1 MRIAPSSLGGS
12 GSNVRAR
19 GGSRV
24 GLRGRGSASG
34 RGASSVGARYNKR
47 CHLSL
52 SSQTTEINQEQLEQ
66 DALEHDPNRVV
77 EDNGV
82 GEDETEHLVDE
93 DLYERGPTLLPRV
106 PREEDKVE
114 LTPVGDRQWREDFVS
129 KDSRSPNGIIGLL
142 IRRNYP
148 GIVTYKGSRV
158 AAHKVCHYSVVP
170 EPTPNSTQQPTSA
183 LHKIET
189 KFWYYFKWAD
199 GKEARAKTVVR
210 NVIKKLIPNAF
221 YEARLQSIIAY
232 HRGLKVYISRS
243 EACKMYPPVQDYMK
257 AIPYWFATCPNA
269 WRMLA
274 ELWNTPDWIA
284 KSRAGRARKEKKLR
298 IHRQGSASAARYQR
312 NMEKKLKRPVPEIE
326 AYLMART
333 EEGQDYADID
343 AHDNVMA
350 YAQACEAIHG
360 PDFEWD
366 KEPIDGVAAY
376 KAGHG
381 KKHGRYLVG
390 DGMINTTT
398 VLNEVR
404 VSSTTSELTGQT
416 QPQQRRR
423 LNPEEA
429 QRIEQHMREE
439 MEQKLQQEHEEME
452 RKLQQEREDRERK
465 LQQEREDMERKLQQK
480 QDEMEQKLQ
489 REREA
494 WECEIQPERDY
505 YKSAISAITE
515 RLQIDLPPPPRPQ
528 QPVRATCAH
537 MSTSNA
543 ASTPDTQDVFPATI
557 GSSNAT

>member
-1 MRIAPSSLGGS
+1 MP
-12 GSNVRAR
+12 
-19 GGSRV
+19 
-24 GLRGRGSASG
+24 
-34 RGASSVGARYNKR
+34 
-47 CHLSL
+47 
-52 SSQTTEINQEQLEQ
+52 
-66 DALEHDPNRVV
+66 P
-77 EDNGV
+77 
-82 GEDETEHLVDE
+82 
-93 DLYERGPTLLPRV
+93 V
-106 PREEDKVE
+106 PREEDKVV
-114 LTPVGDRQWREDFVS
+114 LTPVGDRQWRESFVS
-129 KDSRSPNGIIGLL
+129 KESRSPNGIIGLL

-199 GKEARAKTVVR
+199 GKEVGAKRVVR
-210 NVIKKLIPNAF
+210 NVIKNLLPNAF

-232 HRGLKVYISRS
+232 HRHVRKVYISRS
-243 EACKMYPPVQDYMK
+243 EACKMYPPVQQYMQ

-274 ELWNTPDWIA
+274 EMWNTPEWIA

-333 EEGQDYADID
+333 EEGKDYADID

-350 YAQACEAIHG
+350 YAEACEALHG

-390 DGMINTTT
+390 DGMISTPT
-398 VLNEVR
+398 VLREVR
-404 VSSTTSELTGQT
+404 VSSTAGEPTDQPPP
-416 QPQQRRR
+416 PQQRRR

-429 QRIEQHMREE
+429 QQIEQHMHEE
-439 MEQKLQQEHEEME
+439 MERWRQQEHEVME
-452 RKLQQEREDRERK
+452 RKLQQEREEMERK
-465 LQQEREDMERKLQQK
+465 LQQEREDMERKMQQK
-480 QDEMEQKLQ
+480 HAQMEQKLQ
-489 REREA
+489 QEREA
-494 WECEIQPERDY
+494 WESEIQPEREY
-505 YKSAISAITE
+505 YKTAISAITE
-515 RLQIDLPPPPRPQ
+515 RLQMDLPPPPRPQ
-528 QPVRATCAH
+528 PGHAIFSH
-537 MSTSNA
+537 PST
-543 ASTPDTQDVFPATI
+543 
-557 GSSNAT
+557 

>member
-1 MRIAPSSLGGS
+1 
-12 GSNVRAR
+12 
-19 GGSRV
+19 
-24 GLRGRGSASG
+24 
-34 RGASSVGARYNKR
+34 
-47 CHLSL
+47 
-52 SSQTTEINQEQLEQ
+52 
-66 DALEHDPNRVV
+66 
-77 EDNGV
+77 
-82 GEDETEHLVDE
+82 
-93 DLYERGPTLLPRV
+93 
-106 PREEDKVE
+106 
-114 LTPVGDRQWREDFVS
+114 
-129 KDSRSPNGIIGLL
+129 
-142 IRRNYP
+142 
-148 GIVTYKGSRV
+148 
-158 AAHKVCHYSVVP
+158 
-170 EPTPNSTQQPTSA
+170 
-183 LHKIET
+183 
-189 KFWYYFKWAD
+189 
-199 GKEARAKTVVR
+199 
-210 NVIKKLIPNAF
+210 
-221 YEARLQSIIAY
+221 
-232 HRGLKVYISRS
+232 
-243 EACKMYPPVQDYMK
+243 
-257 AIPYWFATCPNA
+257 
-269 WRMLA
+269 
-274 ELWNTPDWIA
+274 
-284 KSRAGRARKEKKLR
+284 
-298 IHRQGSASAARYQR
+298 
-312 NMEKKLKRPVPEIE
+312 MEKKLKRPVPEIE

-404 VSSTTSELTGQT
+404 VSSAASELTGQT

-452 RKLQQEREDRERK
+452 RKLQQEREDMERK

-543 ASTPDTQDVFPATI
+543 ASTLDTQDVLPATI